1 LTGIYSERPFD
12 FKASKRDNERMAR
25 MTNEEFGDKVGC
37 HYSMASRLRNGERL
51 PSRDL
56 LRRIISAFKLDRA
69 EAYEAYD
76 QGREAFSQ
84 YLRDA
89 VFEPSKPGT
98 TETNQGRER

>member
-1 LTGIYSERPFD
+1 
-12 FKASKRDNERMAR
+12 MAR
-25 MTNEEFGDKVGC
+25 MTNEDFGDKVGC

-56 LRRIISAFKLDRA
+56 LRRIISAFGLNRA

-76 QGREAFSQ
+76 QGREEFSR
-84 YLRDA
+84 YLRDT

-98 TETNQGRER
+98 TETNPEREG

>member
-1 LTGIYSERPFD
+1 
-12 FKASKRDNERMAR
+12 MAR

-56 LRRIISAFKLDRA
+56 LRRIISAFGLNRA

-76 QGREAFSQ
+76 QGSKAFSQ
-84 YLRDA
+84 YLRDT
-89 VFEPSKPGT
+89 VFEPSEPENP
-98 TETNQGRER
+98 ETSQGRNG